1 DAVWETTTQFNIGA
15 DFGFVDNRI
24 GVTLDYYIKETNDL
38 LLNRPLAGT
47 SGFAAGV
54 LENIGDMRNS
64 GFEASLTF
72 VPIQN
77 NKVNWSVTL
86 FGAINDNEVV
96 ALFDDQPIDRGF
108 ATRIAVGQP
117 LGSFFGLQT
126 DGIYQ
131 NMSEIERDNALN
143 PDRDYIVGAQPGDF
157 RFVDQLTVDTDGDG
171 IPDAGDGIINN
182 DDRTF
187 IGSALP
193 DFTGGVENRLTIGGL
208 DVNFFFQFNF
218 GNEVYNNNLA
228 FAEGLNSVFAPTV
241 RSFEGAWREEG
252 DGDDIPTDPTGDG
265 ITPDDG

>member
-1 DAVWETTTQFNIGA
+1 
-15 DFGFVDNRI
+15 
-24 GVTLDYYIKETNDL
+24 
-38 LLNRPLAGT
+38 
-47 SGFAAGV
+47 
-54 LENIGDMRNS
+54 
-64 GFEASLTF
+64 
-72 VPIQN
+72 
-77 NKVNWSVTL
+77 WSVTL

-252 DGDDIPTDPTGDG
+252 DGDDFPRITGGQSADNNRQDSDRYIEDG
-265 ITPDDG
+265 SFVRLKTASIGYTLPQSFLEPVGIRSLRIFVS